1 MGVTHRYQPFPKP
14 ESTTTV
20 DEMNAKLQ
28 ARLKGAKVTGSV
40 AQRSEHPPVE
50 RKVEG
55 STPSGTANSSVEQR
69 SARVAHN
76 HEVAGSNP
84 ATAKPLEWE
93 KPKSKDA
100 TGVYTTCKR
109 YSCAKVT
116 VNGKTSYELFKLAP
130 GGGWFRSLNAG
141 LDNFLQV
148 QKLAQIDADKGA
160 P

>member
-14 ESTTTV
+14 ECTTTPE
-20 DEMNAKLQ
+20 EMMAKL
-28 ARLKGAKVTGSV
+28 
-40 AQRSEHPPVE
+40 
-50 RKVEG
+50 
-55 STPSGTANSSVEQR
+55 NSRVEQR

-84 ATAKPLEWE
+84 APAKPLEWE
-93 KPKSKDA
+93 KPKTKDA
-100 TGVYTTCKR
+100 TGLYSTCKR

-130 GGGWFRSLNAG
+130 GGGWFRPLNAG

-148 QKLAQIDADKGA
+148 QKLAQIDADKGT

>member
-20 DEMNAKLQ
+20 DEMNAKL
-28 ARLKGAKVTGSV
+28 A
-40 AQRSEHPPVE
+40 
-50 RKVEG
+50 
-55 STPSGTANSSVEQR
+55 
-69 SARVAHN
+69 ARVKGKTLIPQA
-76 HEVAGSNP
+76 VQSP
-84 ATAKPLEWE
+84 QAKSALEWE

-100 TGVYTTCKR
+100 TGLYTTCKR

-116 VNGKTSYELFKLAP
+116 VNGKMSYELFKLAP

-148 QKLAQIDADKGA
+148 QKLAQIDVDKGT

>member
-1 MGVTHRYQPFPKP
+1 MGVTHPYQPFPKP
-14 ESTTTV
+14 ECTTTV

-28 ARLKGAKVTGSV
+28 ARVKGAKVNGGSGEPIAV
-40 AQRSEHPPVE
+40 VRLPDGAGVPAESKPSPRS
-50 RKVEG
+50 
-55 STPSGTANSSVEQR
+55 S
-69 SARVAHN
+69 
-76 HEVAGSNP
+76 
-84 ATAKPLEWE
+84 AKPLEWE

-100 TGVYTTCKR
+100 TGLYTMCKR

-148 QKLAQIDADKGA
+148 QKLAQIDADKGV